1 MRWTRIS
8 ALVLTASVSVLAAA
22 CGSSTS
28 PTATPPA
35 GQSGNST
42 TTTTA
47 AATTTTAAS
56 SSAIAPVS
64 MPTAAGTFGTKP
76 PTVTVPT
83 GAPPT
88 VLESSD
94 LITGTGAEAEDGETI
109 TVQYVLVDYST
120 AKEIQSSWDSN
131 MPFSFVLGQGQVIKG
146 WDEGVVGMKV
156 GGRRELV
163 IPPALAYGSSP
174 PPNSGIETNATLIFI
189 VDLLKVS

>member
-1 MRWTRIS
+1 MRWTRTS
-8 ALVLTASVSVLAAA
+8 ALVLTASIAVLAAA

-28 PTATPPA
+28 PAANPPA
-35 GQSGNST
+35 GQPGSA

-47 AATTTTAAS
+47 ATTTTTAAS
-56 SSAIAPVS
+56 SGIAPVS

-94 LITGTGAEAEDGETI
+94 LISGTGAEAEAGDTI

-120 AKEIQSSWDSN
+120 AKEIQSSWDTN
-131 MPFSFVLGQGQVIKG
+131 MPFSFVLGRGQVIKG

-156 GGRRELV
+156 GGRRELI
-163 IPPALAYGSSP
+163 IPPGLAYGASP
-174 PPNSGIETNATLIFI
+174 PPNSGIESNATLIFI
-189 VDLLKVS
+189 VDLLKVG